1 MLLILGIYPGGPVA
15 KTPCFQCR
23 GWGSIP
29 GQGTRSHVTQ
39 LKITHVLTKT
49 WCSQI
54 NIFFKWYSFLQEKMI
69 NISEPLDYPDIGII
83 IEGLLKQLACVCL
96 CVCVCVCVEGG
107 ICV

>member
-1 MLLILGIYPGGPVA
+1 MYEELKVLLILGIYPGGPVA

-54 NIFFKWYSFLQEKMI
+54 NIFLSGTHSYRKK
-69 NISEPLDYPDIGII
+69 
-83 IEGLLKQLACVCL
+83 
-96 CVCVCVCVEGG
+96 
-107 ICV
+107 